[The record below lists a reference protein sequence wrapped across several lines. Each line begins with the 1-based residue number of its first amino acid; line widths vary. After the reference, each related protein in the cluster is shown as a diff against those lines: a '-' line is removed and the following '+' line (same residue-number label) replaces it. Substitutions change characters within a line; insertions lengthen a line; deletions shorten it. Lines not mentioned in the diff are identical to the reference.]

1 MMLLTPGAKDGHGEL
16 QDPLLQLLKL
26 QQALQ
31 REQLEFQ
38 RKQLELQ
45 RELHREQLE
54 LHREQLELQRELHR
68 EQLELHR
75 EQLEL
80 QREQLKFQKDHKTE
94 KLKLRTSDRAGR
106 ARAPTHAHPVF
117 DDKISTPTRPARAKK
132 QNGRP
137 PAHWA
142 SALATRPPTRPIGK
156 GPNLVWAPGPR

>member
-54 LHREQLELQRELHR
+54 LHREQLELQRE
-68 EQLELHR
+68 
-75 EQLEL
+75 
-80 QREQLKFQKDHKTE
+80 QLKFQKDHKTE
-94 KLKLRTSDRAGR
+94 KLKLQERQQSGE
-106 ARAPTHAHPVF
+106 VMF
-117 DDKISTPTRPARAKK
+117 EST
-132 QNGRP
+132 
-137 PAHWA
+137 
-142 SALATRPPTRPIGK
+142 
-156 GPNLVWAPGPR
+156 